1 MANAIRRLSC
11 IPEAITQAIK
21 EEGLQVP
28 RNERRPSLQELEDSA
43 LLFLERRKSSD
54 SGIGEFV
61 FQTVL
66 FISCLV
72 IL

>member
-54 SGIGEFV
+54 SGIGKFV
-61 FQTVL
+61 FE
-66 FISCLV
+66 